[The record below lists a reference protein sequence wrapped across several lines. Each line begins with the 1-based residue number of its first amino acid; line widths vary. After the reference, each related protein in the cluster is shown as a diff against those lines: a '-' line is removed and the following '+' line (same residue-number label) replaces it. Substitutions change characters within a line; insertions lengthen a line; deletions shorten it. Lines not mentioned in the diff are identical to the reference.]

1 MKLRNNMK
9 SIQAGFYKSISW
21 LYFGM
26 ILVVLTICIF
36 FFQMHFARSEFYQ
49 NYIPAFVLIPFGI
62 IFAVGLS
69 RMADIF
75 STKIEHANRWMII
88 ISVALLLT
96 QVYALKCYFFSTDW
110 DARTLIF
117 LSQSVAHGEELTV
130 YKDYFSRYPNN
141 LFLGWIFAM
150 IYRVAHL
157 VGLHAFEY
165 VLVLC
170 VQCALNVLTGFLFV
184 KILKKLVGD
193 NQFVV
198 FGYAVYVLLIGMSPW
213 VSIPYSDSMGLIF
226 PVWILYIYLNR
237 NKWRFVFLPWM
248 TIGILSGFGYKI
260 KPQII
265 IILIAILIVT
275 VLKKRQGLDWKKA
288 LQCTAGVLLGT
299 IVAILL
305 AGAAVQSMNVPLDA
319 EREFSM
325 PHYFMMG
332 QCPEGLGVWCPEDVG
347 FSDSFTTVKERDAA
361 DWERAW
367 SRIRE
372 MGVGGVINQ
381 FTRKTLT
388 NYYDG
393 TFGWSGE
400 GTFFFEVR
408 ENSGSLGEQIFR
420 GLYYTRD
427 YASEGKY
434 YTVWSN
440 FEQMLWMTCLLVSV
454 FAAFSERTDEKN
466 VVMLSIIGL
475 SIFEVLFEARARYL
489 YIYAPFYILLAVCGL
504 AVIMNK
510 KGKFYRRSRNETV

>member
-1 MKLRNNMK
+1 MKLRNSMR
-9 SIQAGFYKSISW
+9 SIQVGFYKSISW

-26 ILVVLTICIF
+26 MLVIFAICVF
-36 FFQMHFARSEFYQ
+36 CFQMYFGRSEFYQ
-49 NYIPAFVLIPFGI
+49 NYIPVFALLPFGI
-62 IFAVGLS
+62 IFVAGLS
-69 RMADIF
+69 CVAELAASRIAR
-75 STKIEHANRWMII
+75 ANRWMII
-88 ISVALLLT
+88 ISVILLLT

-117 LSQSVAHGEELTV
+117 LSHSVAHGEDLSI
-130 YKDYFSRYPNN
+130 YKEYFSKYPNN

-150 IYRVAHL
+150 IYRVAH
-157 VGLHAFEY
+157 VIGFHAFEY

-170 VQCALNVLTGFLFV
+170 VQCALNVLTGFLFA
-184 KILKKLVGD
+184 KILKKLVSD
-193 NQFVV
+193 NRFVV
-198 FGYAVYVLLIGMSPW
+198 LGYAVYVLLIGMSPW

-237 NKWRFVFLPWM
+237 NKCRLVFLPWAA
-248 TIGILSGFGYKI
+248 IGILSGFGYKI

-265 IILIAILIVT
+265 IVLIAILIVT
-275 VLKKRQGLDWKKA
+275 VLKKRQGLDWKKM
-288 LQCTAGVLLGT
+288 LQCTAGAFGGI

-305 AGAAVQSMNVPLDA
+305 AGAAVRSMNVPLDT
-319 EREFSM
+319 EREFRM

-347 FSDSFTTVKERDAA
+347 FSDSYATVKERDAA
-361 DWERAW
+361 DWERARL
-367 SRIRE
+367 RIRE

-408 ENSGSLGEQIFR
+408 ENTGSLGEQFFR

-440 FEQMLWMTCLLVSV
+440 FVQMLWITCLLFSI

-510 KGKFYRRSRNETV
+510 KGKNSQEEQE